1 MIHVEID
8 SKSGLCFGVVRAIEK
23 AEEYLNEGKKLSSL
37 GQMVHNAEEVGRL
50 EKMGMKTITCND
62 LQNDPNENVLIR
74 AHGEPP
80 STYNLIK
87 NENKNIVD
95 ATCPIVLKLQ
105 GNVRK
110 IYNTHPEAQ
119 VVIYGKPGH
128 AEVIGLIGQ
137 TQGNAVVLTEPEEV
151 QQLDAEKPVFM
162 FSQTTMPLEG
172 FAEMKDT
179 LENYIEAE
187 VTTFDTIC
195 RKVAH
200 RVPEISEFA
209 ANHDVCIFVSGKN
222 SSNGRMLYEVAKKAN
237 PDTHFVTRP
246 ADLKKNWFKD
256 EINVGVCGATS
267 TPHWLMENV
276 KNAIERMF

>member
-80 STYNLIK
+80 STYNRIK

-119 VVIYGKPGH
+119 VAIYGKPGH
-128 AEVIGLIGQ
+128 AEVIGLVGQ